1 MTTPVRGRRSS
12 FVRRMA
18 VSAAVVTGVLYVLAL
33 LLIGLTVS
41 EVGEGADSTPMHQC
55 RHTSQRPRDAVV
67 STHEVRFVPPAIMCR
82 TTDGKRFD
90 SGVVSSGYHLT
101 LGVAFATTIVFT
113 AAAFVQADRRAA
125 AAQRG

>member
-1 MTTPVRGRRSS
+1 MTRPVRGRRSS

-82 TTDGKRFD
+82 TTAGKRFD

-125 AAQRG
+125 ASQRG